1 MNSLVVPPE
10 RSNIMKKSLVAATAG
25 VLAGTVLL
33 MSATPAMAHDR
44 IGFEVSVGLPVA
56 PIAYVA
62 PAPVVYG
69 GYAPV
74 VRVEHPYYAE
84 HDWRYYHGYYGYRG
98 DDRGREFYGYRHDRG
113 YEGYRDHGYEGHD
126 GHHDG
131 NHDWRR

>member
-1 MNSLVVPPE
+1 
-10 RSNIMKKSLVAATAG
+10 MKKSFVAATAG
-25 VLAGTVLL
+25 VLAGAALL
-33 MSATPAMAHDR
+33 MSAAPAMAHDR

-84 HDWRYYHGYYGYRG
+84 HDWRYYHGYYHGYYGYYGYRD
-98 DDRGREFYGYRHDRG
+98 DDRGREFYGHRHDRD
-113 YEGYRDHGYEGHD
+113 YEGYRGDHGYD
-126 GHHDG
+126 GHHEG
-131 NHDWRR
+131 YHDWRR